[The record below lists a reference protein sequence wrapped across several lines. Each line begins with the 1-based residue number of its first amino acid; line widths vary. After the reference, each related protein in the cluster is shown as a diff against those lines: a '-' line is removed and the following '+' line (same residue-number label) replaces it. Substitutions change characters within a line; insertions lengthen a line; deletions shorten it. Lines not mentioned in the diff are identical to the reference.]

1 MKKYLSLVR
10 IFGLICLAL
19 IYIVIPG
26 CSPFDKI
33 YSHEFGSGYFKLKGP
48 GVVPGKVYLEAEG
61 DSLIVY
67 PAAGKGNS
75 LAPNLSSPQWTTIS
89 SISPGGYL
97 YNNTFVKTSAD
108 IDLSTVLLKYRPHE
122 GNVPPQLSY
131 NVNGV
136 FYIGFRKDF
145 FKITSHV
152 SAANV
157 RNTFIRH
164 TGFDFGPFAGIGIT
178 PVNPTVTMGRT
189 IQEYDGIVFQKG
201 FAIFGTFENMSVGI
215 SLGFDNLLDKNRS
228 IWIYNQKPW
237 IGLLIGIANF

>member
-1 MKKYLSLVR
+1 MLRYS
-10 IFGLICLAL
+10 GMICLAIIFAVL
-19 IYIVIPG
+19 AG
-26 CSPFDKI
+26 CAPFDKI

-48 GVVPGKVYLEAEG
+48 GVVKGKVYLVAED
-61 DSLIVY
+61 DSLIVF

-75 LAPNLSSPQWTTIS
+75 LAPDLSAPQWTTIKA
-89 SISPGGYL
+89 ISPGGYL

-108 IDLSTVLLKYRPHE
+108 IDLSTVLLKYRLQE
-122 GNVPPQLSY
+122 GDVPPQLSY

-145 FKITSHV
+145 FRITSHV

-164 TGFDFGPFAGIGIT
+164 IGFDFGPFAGIGIT

-215 SLGFDNLLDKNRS
+215 SLGFDNLLDEKRS

-237 IGLLIGIANF
+237 IGLVLGIANF

>member
-1 MKKYLSLVR
+1 MLRYSAM
-10 IFGLICLAL
+10 ICLAIIFVVL
-19 IYIVIPG
+19 AG
-26 CSPFDKI
+26 CAPFDKI

-48 GVVPGKVYLEAEG
+48 GVVKGKVYLVAED
-61 DSLIVY
+61 DSLIVF

-75 LAPNLSSPQWTTIS
+75 LAPDLSAPQWTTIKA
-89 SISPGGYL
+89 ISPGGYL

-108 IDLSTVLLKYRPHE
+108 IDLSTVLLKYRLQE
-122 GNVPPQLSY
+122 GDVPPQLSY

-145 FKITSHV
+145 FRITSHV

-164 TGFDFGPFAGIGIT
+164 IGFDFGPFAGIGIT

-215 SLGFDNLLDKNRS
+215 SLGFDNLLDEKRS

-237 IGLLIGIANF
+237 IGLVLGIANF